1 MGGNVGYLE
10 TSNNSPF
17 KNFTSS
23 SNQITAEERVGG
35 NVGYLLIDQE
45 TASTFQ
51 IDFVS
56 CGNTLNSSNT
66 EALIGGNKK
75 KFTFLKQK

>member
-1 MGGNVGYLE
+1 MGGNVGYLAGQ
-10 TSNNSPF
+10 SNNSPF

-23 SNQITAEERVGG
+23 SNQITAKDSVGG
-35 NVGYLLIDQE
+35 NVGYLLIYQE

-66 EALIGGNKK
+66 QTLIGGKK
-75 KFTFLKQK
+75 KNHFF

>member
-23 SNQITAEERVGG
+23 SNRITSKDNVGG
-35 NVGYLLIDQE
+35 NVGSSEITE
-45 TASTFQ
+45 TQPTYQ

-66 EALIGGNKK
+66 AQLIGGI
-75 KFTFLKQK
+75 